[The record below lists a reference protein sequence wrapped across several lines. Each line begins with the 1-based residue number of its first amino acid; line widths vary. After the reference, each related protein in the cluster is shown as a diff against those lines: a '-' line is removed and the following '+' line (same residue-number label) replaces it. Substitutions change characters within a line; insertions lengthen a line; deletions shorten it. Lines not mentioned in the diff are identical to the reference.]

1 MEKPQQTSHAGRWV
15 RRLSASALAA
25 SASLVGCLLPGALR
39 AQADSGRFDW
49 SHLPDIPDPVGFA
62 GAYAGVS
69 GGALLFGGGANFP
82 GGTRPW
88 AGGVKAWHDAVFVL
102 DRPDGAWRLA
112 GRLPRPLGYGV
123 SITHGDEVL
132 CVGGGDA
139 SANTAEAFALRYRDG
154 ALTVRPLPPLPVPL
168 ANACGAVVAGRLYVV
183 GGTEAPNGLASPA
196 VWSLALTPM
205 DTRWERLSDI
215 PGGAR
220 MLAMA
225 GAVGG
230 RLLVCGG
237 VRMDLRPGDTALSRS
252 YLSDAWAYA
261 PDRGWQRLA
270 DLPHPLAAAPSPGY
284 AAGQSHLLLFGGD
297 DGRLAPRLQQLRDA
311 HPGFRSEV
319 LAYNT
324 VTDRWS
330 VMGRL
335 PVDIRP
341 DAAQNPGGSTYAPV
355 TTPLV
360 VWEGRVVIPG
370 GEARPAV
377 RTTKVLSA
385 APRRPAGRF
394 SGIDWGVVTL
404 YFLLVAG
411 IGAFVT
417 RRMQPGTGG
426 FFLGGR
432 RIPGW
437 VAGLSI
443 FGSKL
448 SALTFIAI
456 PAKAYGGDWVFAM
469 NNVMILAVAPVVI
482 RWYLPYFRKSRITSV
497 YEYLETRF
505 DARVR
510 RLGSLTFILF
520 QLGRLGIVVY
530 LPALVLSAV
539 TGIGIGICIGL
550 TTLVST
556 AYAAAGGIEAVIWT
570 ELLQVAVLLG
580 GAIACLAFI
589 VLQHDGGLAGL
600 LAEAASADK
609 LRIADLGTSAAEPVL
624 WVVLLGAFLT
634 NLVTYSSD
642 QVVVQ
647 RYLTTPTEAEARR
660 SIWTNALMAIPATL
674 LFFGVGTALW
684 AFYRSHPAAL
694 DPHGRLDDVL
704 PWYIAQ
710 ELPTG
715 LSGLVIA
722 GLFAATM
729 ATISSSMNAIA
740 TVATTD
746 FYRPWRREAGERESL
761 RFARRLTLALG
772 LVGSLL
778 AAWISQ
784 MGDTQVFDQ
793 YLKVIGLFGGAL
805 AGIFLTGLLLPGAR
819 GGHVITAFVLT
830 CTGLWFVQRSP
841 SIHFFLYPVFGVLGC
856 VLLSAVFRHLGSPW
870 RKPAATPGPGL
881 PSVPPHPP
889 ETPRT

>member
-1 MEKPQQTSHAGRWV
+1 MAYPRVIVKAAGRIL
-15 RRLSASALAA
+15 RGPAAAAL
-25 SASLVGCLLPGALR
+25 LGLLQSGPLR
-39 AQADSGRFDW
+39 AQSDSGRFDW
-49 SHLPDIPDPVGFA
+49 SRLPDIPDAVGFA
-62 GAYAGVS
+62 GAFAGVS
-69 GGALLFGGGANFP
+69 GDALLVAGGANFP
-82 GGTRPW
+82 EGTRPW
-88 AGGVKAWHDAVFVL
+88 TGGVKAWHDRIFVL
-102 DRPDGAWRLA
+102 DRPDGGWKPA

-123 SITHGDEVL
+123 SLTHADEVICL
-132 CVGGGDA
+132 GGGDA
-139 SANTAEAFALRYRDG
+139 TSHSADAFALRYRGG
-154 ALTVRPLPPLPVPL
+154 AVVRRPLPPLPQPL
-168 ANACGAVVAGRLYVV
+168 ANACGAVLRDRVYLA
-183 GGTEAPNGLASPA
+183 GGTEAPGAAATAA
-196 VWSLALTPM
+196 VWSLPLA
-205 DTRWERLSDI
+205 DRDGRWERLPDI
-215 PGGAR
+215 PGGPR

-225 GAVGG
+225 GAVDG

-237 VRMDLRPGDTALSRS
+237 VRLERRPGDRELSRT
-252 YLSDAWAYA
+252 YLSDAWAYT
-261 PDRGWQRLA
+261 PGQGWRRVA

-284 AAGQSHLLLFGGD
+284 PAGQSHLLLFGGD
-297 DGRLAPRLQQLRDA
+297 DGRHAPYLDSLRDA
-311 HPGFRSEV
+311 HPGFGSEV

-330 VMGRL
+330 VMDRL

-341 DAAQNPGGSTYAPV
+341 DAAVNPGGSVWAPV

-360 VWEGRVVIPG
+360 VWQDRVVIPG
-370 GEARPAV
+370 GEVRPAV
-377 RTTKVLSA
+377 RTPKVLA
-385 APRRPAGRF
+385 GVPRRPTGRF
-394 SGIDWGVVTL
+394 SATDWGVVLL

-411 IGAFVT
+411 IGAYVT
-417 RRMQPGTGG
+417 RRMQPDTGAY
-426 FFLGGR
+426 FLGGR

-448 SALTFIAI
+448 SALTFIGI

-482 RWYLPYFRKSRITSV
+482 RWYLPYFRKNRITSV
-497 YEYLETRF
+497 YEFLETRF
-505 DARVR
+505 DGRVR

-530 LPALVLSAV
+530 LPALVLSAL

-550 TTLVST
+550 TTVVCT

-580 GAIACLAFI
+580 GAVACFVFI
-589 VLQHDGGLAGL
+589 VLQHEGGIAGL
-600 LAEAASADK
+600 VTQAAAAGK
-609 LRIADLGTSAAEPVL
+609 LRLADLGTSAAEPVL
-624 WVVLLGAFLT
+624 WVVVVGAFLT

-647 RYLTTPTEAEARR
+647 RYLTTPTEVEARR
-660 SIWTNALMAIPATL
+660 SIWINALMALPATA

-684 AFYRSHPAAL
+684 AFYRSHPAAI

-729 ATISSSMNAIA
+729 ATIGSSMNAIA

-746 FYRPWRREAGERESL
+746 FYRPWRPDAGERESL
-761 RFARRLTLALG
+761 RFARGLTLALG
-772 LVGSLL
+772 LAGSAIALWVAQL
-778 AAWISQ
+778 
-784 MGDTQVFDQ
+784 GDARVFDQ

-805 AGIFLTGLLLPGAR
+805 AGIFLTAILLPATR
-819 GGHVITAFVLT
+819 PRDVIAAFVLT
-830 CTGLWFVQRSP
+830 CIGLWFVQRSP

-856 VLLSAVFRHLGSPW
+856 VLVSFVSSRVGHP
-870 RKPAATPGPGL
+870 RPKPAATRRQALSQDPTDSL
-881 PSVPPHPP
+881 EPP
-889 ETPRT
+889 RS